1 MGLKVLIPQKVAV
14 EGEKYL
20 LDRGYEIV
28 TSEGISVEA
37 LKAAVVDCDAIL
49 ARTAEF
55 PAEVL
60 EAGKKLKVIG
70 RHGVG
75 TNNIDV
81 ATATRLGIQVVF
93 TPLANSNTVAEQTIS
108 MMLALSRHLVF
119 ITNQFR
125 QGNWEI
131 RNQLPGMDLDGKT
144 LGIAGLGRIGTL
156 VAKKA
161 AAFDMNILAYDPYID
176 QSKVPANV
184 KRVDSLEAIFS
195 QSDFVTLHMP
205 FEKKLVGK
213 ALFDLMK
220 PTAYFIN
227 LSRGE
232 VVFEDELIAALQNKK
247 MAGAALDVFE
257 PEPPDMA
264 NNPLF
269 KMDNVIVT
277 PHNAALTKE
286 ATQRMAVHAA
296 QGIDEVLTGKT
307 PTWPVNQLSK

>member
-1 MGLKVLIPQKVAV
+1 MGRKVLIPQGVAI

-28 TSEGISVEA
+28 RSDGISVEA
-37 LKAAVVDCDAIL
+37 LKTAVVDCDAIL

-55 PAEVL
+55 PAAVL
-60 EAGKKLKVIG
+60 EAGKKLKVIA

-75 TNNIDV
+75 INNIDV
-81 ATATRLGIQVVF
+81 ATATRLGIQVTF

-108 MMLALSRHLVF
+108 MLLALSRNLLYIDKV
-119 ITNQFR
+119 FR
-125 QGNWEI
+125 QGNWGI
-131 RNQLPGMDLDGKT
+131 RDQVKGIDLEGKT
-144 LGIAGLGRIGTL
+144 LGIAGLGRIGSL

-161 AAFDMNILAYDPYID
+161 DALDMNLIGYDPFID
-176 QSKVPANV
+176 KSRIPANV
-184 KRVDSLEAIFS
+184 KMVNSLEEIFA

-232 VVFEDELIAALQNKK
+232 VVFEQDLVEALRNKK
-247 MAGAALDVFE
+247 IAGAALDVFE
-257 PEPPDMA
+257 QEPPDIA

-269 KMDNVIVT
+269 TMENIILT
-277 PHNAALTKE
+277 PHNAALTVE
-286 ATQRMAVHAA
+286 ATIRMAVHAA
-296 QGIDEVLTGKT
+296 QGIEEVLSGKT
-307 PTWPVNQLSK
+307 PTWPANKLNR

>member
-1 MGLKVLIPQKVAV
+1 MGFKVLIPQKVVV
-14 EGEKYL
+14 EGEHYL
-20 LDRGYEIV
+20 LERGYEIV
-28 TSEGISVEA
+28 TSDGITVDA

-60 EAGKKLKVIG
+60 EAGKKLKVIA

-75 TNNIDV
+75 VNNIDV
-81 ATATRLGIQVVF
+81 AAATKLGIQVTF
-93 TPLANSNTVAEQTIS
+93 TPLANSNTVAEQTIG
-108 MMLALSRHLVF
+108 MLLALSRNLLY
-119 ITNQFR
+119 IDRQFR

-131 RNQLPGMDLDGKT
+131 RNKLQGTDLAGKT

-161 AAFDMNILAYDPYID
+161 NAFDMKILAFDPFID
-176 QSKVPANV
+176 AGRIPEYVT
-184 KRVDSLEAIFS
+184 RVNSLEDIFA

-213 ALFDLMK
+213 ALFELMK
-220 PTAYFIN
+220 PTAYFVN

-232 VVFEDELIAALQNKK
+232 VVFEEELIAALTDKK
-247 MAGAALDVFE
+247 IAGAALDVFE
-257 PEPPDMA
+257 PEPPDMV

-269 KMDNVIVT
+269 KMDNVILT

-286 ATQRMAVHAA
+286 ATMRMAVHAA
-296 QGIDEVLTGKT
+296 QGIDEVLTGKA
-307 PTWPVNQLSK
+307 PTWPVNKLK

>member
-1 MGLKVLIPQKVAV
+1 MRLKVLVPQKIAA

-28 TSEGISVEA
+28 TSDGISVDA

-60 EAGKKLKVIG
+60 EAGNKLKVIG

-108 MMLALSRHLVF
+108 MMLALSRQLIF

-131 RNQLPGMDLDGKT
+131 RNQLPGMDLAGKM

-161 AAFDMNILAYDPYID
+161 GAFDMSIIAYDPFID
-176 QSKVPANV
+176 KTKVSANV
-184 KRVDSLEAIFS
+184 RMVDSLEDIFS
-195 QSDFVTLHMP
+195 KSDFVTLHMP

-213 ALFDLMK
+213 TLFDLMK

-257 PEPPDMA
+257 PEPPDMV

-269 KMDNVIVT
+269 KMDNVILT

-307 PTWPVNQLSK
+307 PTWPVNKLR

>member
-1 MGLKVLIPQKVAV
+1 MGRKVLIPQGVAT

-28 TSEGISVEA
+28 KSDGISVEA

-49 ARTAEF
+49 ARTTEF
-55 PAEVL
+55 PAAVL
-60 EAGKKLKVIG
+60 EAGKKLKVIA

-75 TNNIDV
+75 INNIDV
-81 ATATRLGIQVVF
+81 ATATRLGIQVTF

-108 MMLALSRHLVF
+108 MLLALSRNLLY
-119 ITNQFR
+119 IDKMFR
-125 QGNWEI
+125 QGNWGI
-131 RNQLPGMDLDGKT
+131 RDQVKGFDLEGKT
-144 LGIAGLGRIGTL
+144 LGIAGLGRIGSL

-161 AAFDMNILAYDPYID
+161 GALDMNLIGYDPFID
-176 QSKVPANV
+176 KSRIPANMKMV
-184 KRVDSLEAIFS
+184 NSLEEIFA

-205 FEKKLVGK
+205 YEKKLVGK

-232 VVFEDELIAALQNKK
+232 VVFEQDLVEALRNKK
-247 MAGAALDVFE
+247 IAGAALDVFE
-257 PEPPDMA
+257 PEPPDIA

-269 KMDNVIVT
+269 TMENVILT
-277 PHNAALTKE
+277 PHNAALTVE
-286 ATQRMAVHAA
+286 ATIRMAVHAA
-296 QGIDEVLTGKT
+296 QGIDEVLSGKT
-307 PTWPVNQLSK
+307 PTWPANKLDK

>member
-1 MGLKVLIPQKVAV
+1 MGFKVLIPQKVVV
-14 EGEKYL
+14 EGEQYL
-20 LDRGYEIV
+20 LERGYEIV
-28 TSEGISVEA
+28 TSDGITVDA

-60 EAGKKLKVIG
+60 EAGKKLKVIA

-75 TNNIDV
+75 VNNIDV
-81 ATATRLGIQVVF
+81 ATATKLGIQVTF
-93 TPLANSNTVAEQTIS
+93 TPLANSNTVAEQTIG
-108 MMLALSRHLVF
+108 MLLALSRNLLY
-119 ITNQFR
+119 IDRQFR

-131 RNQLPGMDLDGKT
+131 RNKLQGTDLAGKT

-161 AAFDMNILAYDPYID
+161 NAFDMKILAFDPFID
-176 QSKVPANV
+176 AGRIPEYVT
-184 KRVDSLEAIFS
+184 RVNSLEDIFA

-213 ALFDLMK
+213 ALFELMK
-220 PTAYFIN
+220 PTAYFVN

-232 VVFEDELIAALQNKK
+232 VVFEEELIAALTDKK
-247 MAGAALDVFE
+247 IAGAALDVFE
-257 PEPPDMA
+257 PEPPDMV

-269 KMDNVIVT
+269 KMDNVILT

-286 ATQRMAVHAA
+286 ATMRMAVHAA
-296 QGIDEVLTGKT
+296 QGIDEVLTGKA
-307 PTWPVNQLSK
+307 PTWPVNKLK

>member
-1 MGLKVLIPQKVAV
+1 MGFKVLIPQKVAV

-28 TSEGISVEA
+28 TSDGISVDA

-75 TNNIDV
+75 VNNIDV

-108 MMLALSRHLVF
+108 MILALSRNL
-119 ITNQFR
+119 IYIERQFR

-131 RNQLPGMDLDGKT
+131 RNKLPGMDLEGKT
-144 LGIAGLGRIGTL
+144 LGIAGLGRIGSL

-161 AAFDMNILAYDPYID
+161 AALDMKVLGYDPYID
-176 QSKVPANV
+176 PTRIPDYVT
-184 KRVDSLEAIFS
+184 RVNSLEDIFS

-213 ALFDLMK
+213 ALFNLMK
-220 PTAYFIN
+220 PSAYFLN

-232 VVFEDELIAALQNKK
+232 VVFENELIEALQNKK
-247 MAGAALDVFE
+247 IAGAALDVFE
-257 PEPPDMA
+257 PEPPDMV

-269 KMDNVIVT
+269 KMDNVILT
-277 PHNAALTKE
+277 PHNAALTAE
-286 ATQRMAVHAA
+286 STQRMAVHAA

-307 PTWPVNQLSK
+307 PSWPVNKLTK

>member
-1 MGLKVLIPQKVAV
+1 MGLKVLIPQKVSA

-20 LDRGYEIV
+20 LDRDYEIV
-28 TSEGISVEA
+28 TSDGISVEA
-37 LKAAVVDCDAIL
+37 LKAAVVDCDGIL

-81 ATATRLGIQVVF
+81 AAATRLGIQVVF

-108 MMLALSRHLVF
+108 MMLALSRNLLF
-119 ITNQFR
+119 IDRQFR

-131 RNQLPGMDLDGKT
+131 RNQLQGSDLAEKT
-144 LGIAGLGRIGTL
+144 LGIAGLGRIGSL

-161 AAFDMNILAYDPYID
+161 SAFDVKVIGFDPFID
-176 QSKVPANV
+176 KAKIPANV
-184 KRVDSLEAIFS
+184 EMVNSLEEIFS
-195 QSDFVTLHMP
+195 KSDFVTLHMP

-213 ALFDLMK
+213 SLFDLMK

-232 VVFEDELIAALQNKK
+232 VVFENDLIEALQNKK

-257 PEPPDMA
+257 PEPPDML

-269 KMDNVIVT
+269 KMDNVILT

-307 PTWPVNQLSK
+307 PTWPVNKLTK

>member
-1 MGLKVLIPQKVAV
+1 MGYKVLIPQKIVA
-14 EGEKYL
+14 EGEKFL
-20 LDRGYEIV
+20 LDRGYEIM
-28 TSEGISVEA
+28 TSDGITIDA

-75 TNNIDV
+75 VNNIDV
-81 ATATRLGIQVVF
+81 SAATRLGIQVVF
-93 TPLANSNTVAEQTIS
+93 TPQANSNTVAEQTLS
-108 MMLALSRHLVF
+108 SLLALSRNLLY
-119 ITNQFR
+119 IDRQFR

-131 RNQLPGMDLDGKT
+131 RNKMQGTDLAGKT

-161 AAFDMNILAYDPYID
+161 NAFDMKILAYDPYLD
-176 QSKVPANV
+176 SSKFPDYVT
-184 KRVDSLEAIFS
+184 RVNSLEEVFS

-205 FEKKLVGK
+205 FEKKLIGK
-213 ALFDLMK
+213 AHFDLMK
-220 PTAYFIN
+220 PTAYFVN

-232 VVFEDELIAALQNKK
+232 VVFENELIEALQTRKI
-247 MAGAALDVFE
+247 AGAALDVFE
-257 PEPPDMA
+257 PEPPDMV

-269 KMDNVIVT
+269 KMDNVILT

-286 ATQRMAVHAA
+286 STMRMAVHAA
-296 QGIDEVLTGKT
+296 QGIDDVLNGKI
-307 PTWPVNQLSK
+307 PSWPVNKLNK

>member
-1 MGLKVLIPQKVAV
+1 MGYKVLIPQKIVA

-28 TSEGISVEA
+28 SSDGISVDA
-37 LKAAVVDCDAIL
+37 IKAAVVDCDAIL

-60 EAGKKLKVIG
+60 EAGKKLKVVA

-75 TNNIDV
+75 VNNIDLAA
-81 ATATRLGIQVVF
+81 ATKLGIQVTF

-108 MMLALSRHLVF
+108 MLLALSRNLLY
-119 ITNQFR
+119 IDRQFR

-131 RNQLPGMDLDGKT
+131 RNKLQGNDLAGKT

-161 AAFDMNILAYDPYID
+161 NAFDMKILAYDPYID
-176 QSKVPANV
+176 AGRIPDYVT
-184 KRVDSLEAIFS
+184 RVNSLEDIFA

-213 ALFDLMK
+213 SLFELMK
-220 PTAYFIN
+220 PTAYFLN

-232 VVFEDELIAALQNKK
+232 VVFEEDLIAALQNKTI
-247 MAGAALDVFE
+247 AGAALDVFE
-257 PEPPDMA
+257 PEPPDML

-269 KMDNVIVT
+269 KMDNVILT

-286 ATQRMAVHAA
+286 ATMRMAVHAA
-296 QGIDEVLTGKT
+296 QGIDEVLTGKS
-307 PTWPVNQLSK
+307 PSWPVNKLK

>member
-1 MGLKVLIPQKVAV
+1 MGFKVLIPQKVSA
-14 EGEKYL
+14 EGEKFL

-28 TSEGISVEA
+28 TSDGITVEA
-37 LKAAVVDCDAIL
+37 LKAAVADCDAIL

-81 ATATRLGIQVVF
+81 AAATRLGIQVVF

-108 MMLALSRHLVF
+108 MMLALSRNLLF
-119 ITNQFR
+119 IDRQFR
-125 QGNWEI
+125 HGNWEI
-131 RNQLPGMDLDGKT
+131 RNQLQGSDLAEKT
-144 LGIAGLGRIGTL
+144 LGIAGLGRIGSL

-161 AAFDMNILAYDPYID
+161 SAFDVKVIGFDPFID
-176 QSKVPANV
+176 KAKIPANV
-184 KRVDSLEAIFS
+184 EMVNSLEEIFS
-195 QSDFVTLHMP
+195 KSDFVTLHMP

-213 ALFDLMK
+213 SLFDLMK

-232 VVFEDELIAALQNKK
+232 VVFENDLIEALQNKK

-257 PEPPDMA
+257 PEPPDML

-269 KMDNVIVT
+269 KMDNVILT

-307 PTWPVNQLSK
+307 PTWPVNKLTK

>member
-1 MGLKVLIPQKVAV
+1 MGLKVLIPQKVSA

-28 TSEGISVEA
+28 TSDGVSVEA

-81 ATATRLGIQVVF
+81 AAATRLGIQVVF

-108 MMLALSRHLVF
+108 MMLALSRNLLF
-119 ITNQFR
+119 IDRQFR

-131 RNQLPGMDLDGKT
+131 RNQLQGSDLAGKT
-144 LGIAGLGRIGTL
+144 LGIAGLGRIGSL

-161 AAFDMNILAYDPYID
+161 SAFDVKIIGFDPFID
-176 QSKVPANV
+176 KSKIPANV
-184 KRVDSLEAIFS
+184 QMVNSLEEIFS

-232 VVFEDELIAALQNKK
+232 VVFENDLIEALQSKK
-247 MAGAALDVFE
+247 IAGAALDVFE
-257 PEPPDMA
+257 PEPPDMM

-269 KMDNVIVT
+269 KMDNVILT

-296 QGIDEVLTGKT
+296 QGIDDVLNGKT
-307 PTWPVNQLSK
+307 PAWPVNKLTK